1 MTPEQ
6 RIARQNAEI
15 NARLRRAIVDD
26 ELPDVGAIAD
36 NPLFSAI
43 PDQKAFVRNAAIA
56 AWMERQSGNTVVPG
70 SAQWQPAKDAL
81 VKSFFRQPTAKGVT
95 DEEVAGLVRDHIKT
109 QSTLAEQA
117 FNAAALEMPLSEAI
131 RMAQDK
137 AGIRSPGRLATKAG
151 EYLADFTRQ
160 YADTKE
166 KLFPYREQI
175 NQLTEM
181 GRGAEKQ
188 IAETNIVPWEDMA
201 KVMLTIPAEDR
212 EDVLHAIAAQGKQ
225 EGETQKDAFTR
236 TAQAFVRGLELEVMK
251 SQDGLRDI
259 GFGALMTLSAAEAAG
274 AQTAGAMAGI
284 DVKGP
289 ESFIRS
295 EEEQQMDFLKRQM
308 RDLSRGSLDPLDRVE
323 LLGMSISGA
332 AENLPMMAASFI
344 PYVGPAMMLASFK
357 AETEYQLRQQ
367 YPEMDS
373 ATVEGFSMLAAPVL
387 GASEI
392 ISNRLVYGR
401 LPNLAR
407 LINAPA
413 FRSGA
418 IVGQL
423 AGRVGIGGA
432 VEYSEEF
439 FQQAFPQ
446 VMVDLAEAMG
456 ADIPDV
462 NWGDFWRDWKA
473 NQGELIATIIPL
485 VLLGSGVGQFSDFQ
499 NSRAL
504 ARDQDL
510 LVAAGYSVENAA
522 KIKEFADAGKW
533 GEAQDLMLKDWRA
546 VNAKG
551 VSIPE
556 VSNEAKTK
564 ILAEREE
571 AREKVLEKL
580 QQVQDDVGRI
590 AAQGG
595 YSLSKVAGGWQ
606 VTTPDSQVTVAS
618 AEEATALLQNH
629 YNEAE
634 RENIL
639 AVAKL
644 ADELEKQGDT
654 QRVEIKPGE
663 QVQIKWEDN
672 QQAVEVAARMAGL
685 TPEQAKRVTF
695 SVLGSN
701 KFEYAEGLKRAVSTI
716 FQGGNVL
723 TMLEETV
730 EGRVKRAFET
740 GALTRE
746 EATKMVQ
753 LAESIVNEGKTGK
766 DIQTFLVKDAADQD
780 RALIEAI
787 SKIVYLDE
795 FGRRKEGGRF
805 TPGLITRGLKAAVQM
820 RAPTEALAF
829 QMQQAAQGK
838 VAEASQMHAFLSAFR
853 TLFGSVFKAARA
865 LKQARAQGRTEELDT
880 FINKLIGVQTEM
892 VEQEA
897 TVQEAQTLLAEMPQ
911 LEGQPYETFAMSPA
925 RGIRFDEI
933 AKEDPK
939 YDVSRVGTAWQG
951 KVKPTTQ
958 DTNDGIATIDAK
970 ELEKQM
976 KMLTHFVDG
985 VPLPKF
991 ITELSNPEKRMR
1003 AFIDFQKK
1011 NLLALY
1017 DAFFKL
1023 SKDYVVRSTH
1033 WYDGAR
1039 LIAEGI
1045 RDKSGVTVE
1054 QASAIIAVF
1063 SPMKDW
1069 FQNVAMGQRFAD
1081 VMANHK
1087 DRKITSAEMG
1097 GAMQTMLASTED
1109 EEGIGQ
1115 IFQQIEGKSITDLLE
1130 DRSKEG
1136 RKLASVAARL
1146 VSQHVHGLYHD
1157 VLSPEGES
1165 LGVRLNLAKGKKAPE
1180 RKQLVW
1186 QSYTFIEKAISI
1198 YEDGSLENI
1207 SKVLGTEHKIR
1218 NFYNNIVAPT
1228 SPYGDATVDTHAV
1241 NAAVLFPMGNKGYL
1255 VGLNFGNA
1263 GVAGGGNSGI
1273 YWLFHEAL
1281 REAASERNVMP
1292 RQMQSITWEAIRGL
1306 FTDVRKRDKNF
1317 IATITK
1323 IWENA
1328 ENDDVARSQI
1338 IQLGITPPE
1347 WARMGG
1353 GYSRSA
1359 GSLGENQGQ
1368 AAGSAGGFQSGV
1380 RQERDG
1386 RDLGA
1391 GVEPGSA
1398 QRNRTRAGTGTAESG
1413 TGTTFSIAQD
1423 QFGTR
1428 DGRGLEQ
1435 GGIDTPRASAPLA
1448 GAPQIAGIIGP
1459 DLQLVEVA
1467 RSYAKSIGLPFGR
1480 QKVYAEVN
1488 EKLAERIAQAYDEM
1502 QHDPQNPVVAEAYQN
1517 LIQQTI
1523 AQYQALTK
1531 AGYRFWLH
1539 DSKTDPYEGKPARA
1553 MRDLR
1558 NNKSMAVFATESGFG
1573 SNATDIDVKDNPLL
1587 DDTGIR
1593 WPFGSPDGPLKRVLA
1608 NDLFRAVHDAFGHG
1622 LEGAGFRARG
1632 EENAWQAHVSL
1643 YTGSAIPAITTET
1656 RGQNSWLN
1664 FGPHGKHNQTASVEE
1679 TIFADQKTGL
1689 MPSFTWTEGRVE
1701 HDIETPVSFSLRPSF
1716 EDRLT
1721 GVFSP
1726 LMRDPVVRRE
1736 LAQRALEKAKS
1747 AAAKL
1752 GKLKKGEVTPQEQ
1765 RDRTVAG
1772 LRVLNAALAAMPPVV
1787 RTRVGGFIAVAQ
1799 RTTAE
1804 GMMREIE
1811 RRIAKLDVELERY
1824 LAEEATQEA
1833 EDLFE
1838 RYKSQRDSGGRQ
1850 AGKILASGTEQID
1863 YALGIYGL
1871 DDEQQDTTIGGLQ
1884 KRIDDADNADDLADA
1899 MNKMAIAELFSHW
1912 DKQDSESRYAAVDW
1926 MRDIIETGKLGRS
1939 IIDEERKQFL
1949 AALKEDARTAVLGD
1963 VRASL
1968 AEAENKDNQTDSSAW
1983 QTFVR
1988 NVKSAGGSLLW
1999 TTAQQIELLFG
2010 ADSQVYKYFTDK
2022 IIEAANL
2029 STDIKTAADKRRVAF
2044 MQQLFDTKSSLKL
2057 AQAMARLQKA
2067 RSSGVFV
2074 NVGRVVEKMKIPV
2087 EVLERLSD
2095 GTVTPE
2101 DIGLNDAQA
2110 QQALEDFAAAGPM
2123 KRQIEVEKVV
2133 NAGEQVEKFM
2143 SEGQGIMWFLW
2154 SRQDVSRKQ
2163 MERDGWNEDS
2173 LKQLDAFLSDEAK
2186 AIADFIAQDLQM
2198 AGDMIDPVYR
2208 RLFNAPM
2215 PRNKNYAP
2223 IYRLKPADTAAM
2235 DFEAGMSSGLD
2246 AGFTKARVN
2255 NSLPLREMDAFVV
2268 FLSHWEHVSHWVSH
2282 AELMRDMKSVM
2293 FDANVQNAIRTKSG
2307 KGALEGINNRLKAIE
2322 SNGNRAAWDL
2332 HSVNK
2337 IWSNLTKFRAFKGLA
2352 FRVSPVVKQT
2362 SAFLNPLLADVPA
2375 HAYAIGLANAFGDPV
2390 NFASDVAAM
2399 WESPIIQRRL
2409 DGGFSAEARIA
2420 MGRAGITGSTLI
2432 AAMQKGMMPMAM
2444 TDAGWTALGAAISF
2458 RYYKKV
2464 AMREEGT
2471 TEEQANAIAM
2481 KRVERMIATSA
2492 QPADLVNRALI
2503 ENQTN
2508 PIVKSLWMF
2517 ASESRK
2523 SLAIELMAMRN
2534 LAKGKE
2540 VGMNIQRILVAH
2552 FVQAAVTQL
2561 MGSFLMSIM
2570 GDDDDKERAWSLD
2583 TWALSLALGPI
2594 NGLFVLGSVIDTAAR
2609 RAAGMYTFPSELLP
2623 GQVYS
2628 VTEKAVRNIDDLF
2641 QDDPD
2646 SVLDE
2651 IDKISAAVGT
2661 IMSTIFGPAG
2671 GAVDVF
2677 GNVARDARKIYQS
2690 QTED

>member
-15 NARLRRAIVDD
+15 NAKLRRALVDD

-95 DEEVAGLVRDHIKT
+95 DEEVSGLVRDHIKT
-109 QSTLAEQA
+109 QTILAEQA
-117 FNAAALEMPLSEAI
+117 FNAAALDTPLSEAVQ
-131 RMAQDK
+131 MAQDK
-137 AGIRSPGRLATKAG
+137 AGIRAPSRLASKAG

-181 GRGAEKQ
+181 GRGAEEQ
-188 IAETNIVPWEDMA
+188 IAETNITPWEDMA

-236 TAQAFVRGLELEVMK
+236 TAQAFVRGLERYVMTA
-251 SQDGLRDI
+251 GEGMRDI
-259 GFGALMTLSAAEAAG
+259 GFTALMAGAAAESAEARRFG
-274 AQTAGAMAGI
+274 APAEM
-284 DVKGP
+284 P
-289 ESFIRS
+289 ESFIRP

-308 RDLSRGSLDPLDRVE
+308 SDLSRGSLDPLDRVE

-332 AENLPMMAASFI
+332 AENLPMMATSFI
-344 PYVGPAMMLASFK
+344 PYVGPAMMLGSFK

-373 ATVEGFSMLAAPVL
+373 ATVEGFSMLAAPFQA
-387 GASEI
+387 ASEVI
-392 ISNRLVYGR
+392 GDRLVFGR
-401 LPNLAR
+401 LPNLGR

-418 IVGQL
+418 IAGQL

-564 ILAEREE
+564 ILAEREAAKE
-571 AREKVLEKL
+571 RAKEYF
-580 QQVQDDVGRI
+580 QQADQMVGRI

-672 QQAVEVAARMAGL
+672 QQAVEIAARMAGL
-685 TPEQAKRVTF
+685 TPERAKRVTF

-701 KFEYAEGLKRAVSTI
+701 RFEHAEGLKRAVSTI

-723 TMLEETV
+723 TMVEETV
-730 EGRVKRAFET
+730 EGRFKRALDT
-740 GALTRE
+740 GALTKE

-753 LAESIVNEGKTGK
+753 LAESIVNEGKTGA
-766 DIQTFLVKDAADQD
+766 DRQTIFDTQAADQD
-780 RALIEAI
+780 RALIEAV
-787 SKIVYLDE
+787 SKIVYLDV

-805 TPGLITRGLKAAVQM
+805 TPGLISRGLKAAVQM

-838 VAEASQMHAFLSAFR
+838 TAEASQMHAFLSAFR

-897 TVQEAQTLLAEMPQ
+897 TVQAAQDLLTEMPQ
-911 LEGQPYETFAMSPA
+911 LEGQPYETFSIVPSSRDPYKDRSGEDAGSPLTDTEILE
-925 RGIRFDEI
+925 GIEDEQGTLIESPIEI
-933 AKEDPK
+933 AELDEVLDDPSLPDIPWGDNMESFSLAPDLKPWKQLTREDLK
-939 YDVSRVGTAWQG
+939 KGGKQAFAFYADRMRVGTYTGLDPKSGIKIPLQGGFNFPAQVEMIKNMIAWAVSDAKTVRSMITAAKRTGGHALIALFSRGNVTGNATFLKAYFEELRWNIKQG
-951 KVKPTTQ
+951 KITEQQAVDFFHEAKQTAGVLNNAIPSAKGKTDKITGEKIPPSPERVKQVEDKRAAFANKKWQSLNEIEKALGALSFKVRGSGFFKTTVNKKAPPG
-958 DTNDGIATIDAK
+958 TRVTAGIMGTQALVKAGMPDVAAMVELMEEPAFSNLSLGTIVGIVEVDPNQEVQTAK
-970 ELEKQM
+970 EL
-976 KMLTHFVDG
+976 G
-985 VPLPKF
+985 VTPH
-991 ITELSNPEKRMR
+991 LSYP
-1003 AFIDFQKK
+1003 
-1011 NLLALY
+1011 
-1017 DAFFKL
+1017 
-1023 SKDYVVRSTH
+1023 YVVRGKRVGVFKKEHHIEDFIKRKPKSS
-1033 WYDGAR
+1033 R
-1039 LIAEGI
+1039 IMEG
-1045 RDKSGVTVE
+1045 E
-1054 QASAIIAVF
+1054 
-1063 SPMKDW
+1063 
-1069 FQNVAMGQRFAD
+1069 AM
-1081 VMANHK
+1081 
-1087 DRKITSAEMG
+1087 
-1097 GAMQTMLASTED
+1097 AST
-1109 EEGIGQ
+1109 
-1115 IFQQIEGKSITDLLE
+1115 ITFSMRPQADDAAYMDAVARGDLE
-1130 DRSKEG
+1130 T
-1136 RKLASVAARL
+1136 AQRL
-1146 VSQHVHGLYHD
+1146 VD
-1157 VLSPEGES
+1157 E
-1165 LGVRLNLAKGKKAPE
+1165 AAKKAGAIEDALFLFHGGDKPKKSFE
-1180 RKQLVW
+1180 AGPSRSGIPNAAAYLTDTKKVAWKYAIGGGITEGMSLPDYRRKQLEQLPGRQPTVQKLFLFGRVADFSSW
-1186 QSYTFIEKAISI
+1186 KDRITPGKLLEAFGEERLRNTLEEFSSDARQML
-1198 YEDGSLENI
+1198 EDGEPIESVLEFAM
-1207 SKVLGTEHKIR
+1207 KEGGWVQEDT
-1218 NFYNNIVAPT
+1218 
-1228 SPYGDATVDTHAV
+1228 DATSNTPELQFVIASGLLDE
-1241 NAAVLFPMGNKGYL
+1241 YL
-1255 VGLNFGNA
+1255 RLSQKDIIA
-1263 GVAGGGNSGI
+1263 YDDAEAGGKTYVALNPNQIKSADPVTYDDAGNIIPPSQR
-1273 YWLFHEAL
+1273 FNP
-1281 REAASERNVMP
+1281 ERP
-1292 RQMQSITWEAIRGL
+1292 EIT
-1306 FTDVRKRDKNF
+1306 
-1317 IATITK
+1317 
-1323 IWENA
+1323 
-1328 ENDDVARSQI
+1328 
-1338 IQLGITPPE
+1338 
-1347 WARMGG
+1347 
-1353 GYSRSA
+1353 
-1359 GSLGENQGQ
+1359 
-1368 AAGSAGGFQSGV
+1368 
-1380 RQERDG
+1380 
-1386 RDLGA
+1386 
-1391 GVEPGSA
+1391 
-1398 QRNRTRAGTGTAESG
+1398 
-1413 TGTTFSIAQD
+1413 
-1423 QFGTR
+1423 
-1428 DGRGLEQ
+1428 
-1435 GGIDTPRASAPLA
+1435 
-1448 GAPQIAGIIGP
+1448 
-1459 DLQLVEVA
+1459 
-1467 RSYAKSIGLPFGR
+1467 YA
-1480 QKVYAEVN
+1480 
-1488 EKLAERIAQAYDEM
+1488 M
-1502 QHDPQNPVVAEAYQN
+1502 
-1517 LIQQTI
+1517 
-1523 AQYQALTK
+1523 
-1531 AGYRFWLH
+1531 
-1539 DSKTDPYEGKPARA
+1539 
-1553 MRDLR
+1553 
-1558 NNKSMAVFATESGFG
+1558 
-1573 SNATDIDVKDNPLL
+1573 
-1587 DDTGIR
+1587 
-1593 WPFGSPDGPLKRVLA
+1593 
-1608 NDLFRAVHDAFGHG
+1608 
-1622 LEGAGFRARG
+1622 
-1632 EENAWQAHVSL
+1632 
-1643 YTGSAIPAITTET
+1643 
-1656 RGQNSWLN
+1656 
-1664 FGPHGKHNQTASVEE
+1664 
-1679 TIFADQKTGL
+1679 
-1689 MPSFTWTEGRVE
+1689 
-1701 HDIETPVSFSLRPSF
+1701 RPSF

-1726 LMRDPVVRRE
+1726 LMRDPLVRRE

-1752 GKLKKGEVTPQEQ
+1752 GKLKKGDVTPQEQ

-1833 EDLFE
+1833 EDLFD

-1863 YALGIYGL
+1863 YALGIYDL

-1899 MNKMAIAELFSHW
+1899 MNKLAIAELFSHW
-1912 DKQDSESRYAAVDW
+1912 EKQDSESRYAAVDW

-1949 AALKEDARTAVLGD
+1949 AALKEDARTSVLGD

-2022 IIEAANL
+2022 IVEAANL

-2074 NVGRVVEKMKIPV
+2074 NVGRVVEKVKIPG

-2095 GTVTPE
+2095 GTMTPE

-2337 IWSNLTKFRAFKGLA
+2337 IWSNLLTEFRAFKGLA

-2651 IDKISAAVGT
+2651 IDKISVAVGT

-2677 GNVARDARKIYQS
+2677 GNVARDARKIYKS

>member
-6 RIARQNAEI
+6 RIARQQKEAEADI
-15 NARLRRAIVDD
+15 RRAILGQETFEIKALD
-26 ELPDVGAIAD
+26 EGDAHSIVADKTKFTRDIAVASWMDGINGKD
-36 NPLFSAI
+36 NI
-43 PDQKAFVRNAAIA
+43 PGTMD
-56 AWMERQSGNTVVPG
+56 
-70 SAQWQPAKDAL
+70 WQANKDAL
-81 VKSFFRQPTAKGVT
+81 AQEYFKQDVRGISDDDF
-95 DEEVAGLVRDHIKT
+95 AGLVRDHIT
-109 QSTLAEQA
+109 AQSA
-117 FNAAALEMPLSEAI
+117 FADVAFTAAAKETPLPEAI
-131 RMAQDK
+131 KEARK
-137 AGIRSPGRLATKAG
+137 KSGLFGIGHKFAANEGR
-151 EYLADFTRQ
+151 YLADFTRQ

-181 GRGAEKQ
+181 GRGAEER
-188 IAETNIVPWEDMA
+188 IAAGEGSPWEDMA

-212 EDVLHAIAAQGKQ
+212 EDVLHAIAAQDKK
-225 EGETQKDAFTR
+225 EGETEKDAFTR
-236 TAQAFVRGLELEVMK
+236 TVLAFDRGLERYVMTA
-251 SQDGLRDI
+251 GEGMRDI
-259 GFGALMTLSAAEAAG
+259 GFTALMAGAAAESAEARRFG
-274 AQTAGAMAGI
+274 APAEMP
-284 DVKGP
+284 K
-289 ESFIRS
+289 SFIRP

-344 PYVGPAMMLASFK
+344 PYVGPAMMLGSFK

-373 ATVEGFSMLAAPVL
+373 ATIEGFSMFAAPFQA
-387 GASEI
+387 ASEVI
-392 ISNRLVYGR
+392 GNRLLFGR
-401 LPNLAR
+401 LPNLGR
-407 LINAPA
+407 FINSPA
-413 FRSGA
+413 FKSGA

-423 AGRVGIGGA
+423 AGRVGIGGTI
-432 VEYSEEF
+432 EYTEEL

-556 VSNEAKTK
+556 VSNEAATK
-564 ILAEREE
+564 ILAERE
-571 AREKVLEKL
+571 AAKEKVLEKL

-663 QVQIKWEDN
+663 QVQITWEDN

-701 KFEYAEGLKRAVSTI
+701 RFEHAEGLKRAVSTI

-723 TMLEETV
+723 TMVEETV
-730 EGRVKRAFET
+730 EGRFKRALDT
-740 GALTRE
+740 GALTKE

-753 LAESIVNEGKTGK
+753 LAESIVNEGKTGA
-766 DIQTFLVKDAADQD
+766 DRQTIFDTQAADQD
-780 RALIEAI
+780 RALIEAV
-787 SKIVYLDE
+787 SKIVYLDV

-805 TPGLITRGLKAAVQM
+805 TPGLISRGLKAAVQM
-820 RAPTEALAF
+820 QAPTEALAF

-838 VAEASQMHAFLSAFR
+838 TAEASQMHAFLSAFR

-865 LKQARAQGRTEELDT
+865 LKQARAQGKTEELDT
-880 FINKLIGVQTEM
+880 FINKLIGVQAEV

-897 TVQEAQTLLAEMPQ
+897 TFQEAQTLLAEMPQ
-911 LEGQPYETFAMSPA
+911 LEGQPYETFSMRAGTVSAEQLESPNRFFRVIVGDEAFQDIVTSGEVRTNAATKGGTSLMEKLALRPTAFPSFSKGAIAMSYAAANPNHYVIATESSLMQPSTLGRHGAGTTHFPTDAATGQPLKAMPA
-925 RGIRFDEI
+925 GEVQVYKHIGNGRYALAYDQGVLVAQPYETFAMRVLMTRKALTDAALQQESWRDWYEEHQAVLDDFFGEYAPLFQDILSITSQAASVKANVGLALKAFGLYVRGESFDARERGEEKPGFLPAVIMNLNRLREDKQIQGQKIKAYKASNEGAVDQAVIDRHITRLLFGVDTPSAKQFAKAQRVLSEI
-933 AKEDPK
+933 ADDIGWTPRQ
-939 YDVSRVGTAWQG
+939 VQA
-951 KVKPTTQ
+951 
-958 DTNDGIATIDAK
+958 
-970 ELEKQM
+970 
-976 KMLTHFVDG
+976 
-985 VPLPKF
+985 
-991 ITELSNPEKRMR
+991 
-1003 AFIDFQKK
+1003 
-1011 NLLALY
+1011 ALWAHSIY
-1017 DAFFKL
+1017 
-1023 SKDYVVRSTH
+1023 
-1033 WYDGAR
+1033 
-1039 LIAEGI
+1039 
-1045 RDKSGVTVE
+1045 KSGKTPE
-1054 QASAIIAVF
+1054 SYGAYLTKLEAKGTIAKRIGDLAGRGAGF
-1063 SPMKDW
+1063 D
-1069 FQNVAMGQRFAD
+1069 AAGRGRGRFA
-1081 VMANHK
+1081 
-1087 DRKITSAEMG
+1087 
-1097 GAMQTMLASTED
+1097 
-1109 EEGIGQ
+1109 
-1115 IFQQIEGKSITDLLE
+1115 
-1130 DRSKEG
+1130 
-1136 RKLASVAARL
+1136 
-1146 VSQHVHGLYHD
+1146 
-1157 VLSPEGES
+1157 P
-1165 LGVRLNLAKGKKAPE
+1165 
-1180 RKQLVW
+1180 
-1186 QSYTFIEKAISI
+1186 
-1198 YEDGSLENI
+1198 
-1207 SKVLGTEHKIR
+1207 
-1218 NFYNNIVAPT
+1218 
-1228 SPYGDATVDTHAV
+1228 
-1241 NAAVLFPMGNKGYL
+1241 
-1255 VGLNFGNA
+1255 
-1263 GVAGGGNSGI
+1263 
-1273 YWLFHEAL
+1273 
-1281 REAASERNVMP
+1281 
-1292 RQMQSITWEAIRGL
+1292 
-1306 FTDVRKRDKNF
+1306 
-1317 IATITK
+1317 
-1323 IWENA
+1323 
-1328 ENDDVARSQI
+1328 
-1338 IQLGITPPE
+1338 
-1347 WARMGG
+1347 
-1353 GYSRSA
+1353 
-1359 GSLGENQGQ
+1359 
-1368 AAGSAGGFQSGV
+1368 
-1380 RQERDG
+1380 
-1386 RDLGA
+1386 LGA
-1391 GVEPGSA
+1391 GKAEVPGVTFSMRPQA
-1398 QRNRTRAGTGTAESG
+1398 KLDSYKDRAGYQAGESFTETEIREGIEDESG
-1413 TGTTFSIAQD
+1413 TVADIEIDDDAFSSEVDTTFSIAV
-1423 QFGTR
+1423 
-1428 DGRGLEQ
+1428 
-1435 GGIDTPRASAPLA
+1435 SAPLITRASLKGKKKFVYFSDWTRVGTYTGLHDGSGISIPLQGGPLYPYIGKNAKA
-1448 GAPQIAGIIGP
+1448 GAGWAFTAEGMFTRFQKRVDATDGIGLTTLYGKDNLRANPTFLAAYVEELRYAVRAGLIKEGDMLSSLNQARIQVLGLSQKRTDRETGTVKVKFTVSRDSEAFALFSEEWKSIEDFQSAMSSATFEVRAAMFSTSPKEVTRDKVKTRVPGQFSGGRLASQKNVNAGMPDVIKMIDLFADPRFDGGEYGTIIGAVQFEKSQSASTKAE
-1459 DLQLVEVA
+1459 DIGAEIHL
-1467 RSYAKSIGLPFGR
+1467 SYPVVIKGTGIGLFSDPIHVTSIIKKAGKKASEITR
-1480 QKVYAEVN
+1480 SAEV
-1488 EKLAERIAQAYDEM
+1488 
-1502 QHDPQNPVVAEAYQN
+1502 
-1517 LIQQTI
+1517 
-1523 AQYQALTK
+1523 
-1531 AGYRFWLH
+1531 
-1539 DSKTDPYEGKPARA
+1539 
-1553 MRDLR
+1553 
-1558 NNKSMAVFATESGFG
+1558 SMADAT
-1573 SNATDIDVKDNPLL
+1573 
-1587 DDTGIR
+1587 
-1593 WPFGSPDGPLKRVLA
+1593 
-1608 NDLFRAVHDAFGHG
+1608 
-1622 LEGAGFRARG
+1622 
-1632 EENAWQAHVSL
+1632 
-1643 YTGSAIPAITTET
+1643 
-1656 RGQNSWLN
+1656 
-1664 FGPHGKHNQTASVEE
+1664 
-1679 TIFADQKTGL
+1679 
-1689 MPSFTWTEGRVE
+1689 
-1701 HDIETPVSFSLRPSF
+1701 FSMRPSF

-1747 AAAKL
+1747 AATKL

-1833 EDLFE
+1833 EDLFD

-1850 AGKILASGTEQID
+1850 AGKIMASATEQID
-1863 YALGIYGL
+1863 YALGIYDL
-1871 DDEQQDTTIGGLQ
+1871 DDDQQDTTIGGLQ

-1899 MNKMAIAELFSHW
+1899 MNKLAIAELFSHW
-1912 DKQDSESRYAAVDW
+1912 EKQDSESRYAAVDW

-1949 AALKEDARTAVLGD
+1949 AALKEDARTSVLGD

-2022 IIEAANL
+2022 IVEAANL

-2074 NVGRVVEKMKIPV
+2074 NVGRVVEKVKIPV

-2390 NFASDVAAM
+2390 NFSSDVAAM

-2420 MGRAGITGSTLI
+2420 MGRAGITGSTLV

-2677 GNVARDARKIYQS
+2677 GNVARDARKIYKS

>member
-15 NARLRRAIVDD
+15 NARLRRALVDD

-181 GRGAEKQ
+181 GRGAE
-188 IAETNIVPWEDMA
+188 ERIVAGEGSPWEDMA

-212 EDVLHAIAAQGKQ
+212 EEVLHAIAAQGKQ

-236 TAQAFVRGLELEVMK
+236 TVLAFDRGLERYVMTA
-251 SQDGLRDI
+251 GEGMRDI
-259 GFGALMTLSAAEAAG
+259 GFTALMAGAAAESAEARRFG
-274 AQTAGAMAGI
+274 APAEM
-284 DVKGP
+284 P
-289 ESFIRS
+289 ESFIRP

-332 AENLPMMAASFI
+332 AENLPMMATSFI
-344 PYVGPAMMLASFK
+344 PYVGPAMMLGSFK

-367 YPEMDS
+367 YPEMTS
-373 ATVEGFSMLAAPVL
+373 AQIEGFSMLASPFQA
-387 GASEI
+387 ASEVI
-392 ISNRLVYGR
+392 GDRLLFGR

-580 QQVQDDVGRI
+580 QQVQGDVGRI

-672 QQAVEVAARMAGL
+672 QQAVEVAASMAGL

-701 KFEYAEGLKRAVSTI
+701 RFEHAEGLKRAVSTI

-723 TMLEETV
+723 TMVEETV
-730 EGRVKRAFET
+730 EGRVKRALDT
-740 GALTRE
+740 GTLTRE

-753 LAESIVNEGKTGK
+753 LAESIVNEGKTGA
-766 DIQTFLVKDAADQD
+766 DRQTIFDTKAVDQD
-780 RALIEAI
+780 RALIEAV
-787 SKIVYLDE
+787 SKIVYLDV

-805 TPGLITRGLKAAVQM
+805 TPGLITRGLKAAIQM
-820 RAPTEALAF
+820 QAPTEAIAF

-838 VAEASQMHAFLSAFR
+838 TAEASQMHAFLSAFR

-897 TVQEAQTLLAEMPQ
+897 TVQAAQDLLAEMPQ
-911 LEGQPYETFAMSPA
+911 LEGQPYETFSMRVLMTRKALTDAALQQESWRDWYEEHQAVLDDFFGEYATLFQDILSITSQAASVKANVGLALKAFGLYVRGESFDARERGEEKPGFLPAVIMNLNRLREDKQIQGQKIKAYKASNEGAVDQAVIDRHITRLLFGVDTPSAKQFAKAQRVLSEIADDIGWTPRQVQAALWAHSIYKSGKTPESYGSYLTKLESKGTIAKRIGDLAGRGSSLDAASRGRGRFAPLGAGQAEVSGVISPSFGQLENQVDDSNIIPGELAPDSPVEDLPLEGENIPWDQETFSLAPRSLPEVFPVFTQEIMDQIARETDTVAAIHIDRMKVGEYAGVPLQGGFFYPSIVENLKRGVVWAFNADNIA
-925 RGIRFDEI
+925 RGVANRAAANGGYVKLVLMQEGNVVGNKTFATIWFKLLNEAIAAKRLSEETALSELNRVRSKFANHAKNDLKTDHVSSWKSIEE
-933 AKEDPK
+933 AKEAIISMPQKKRGATYFQKSLTITKSEGAKIAYQSLLSKKLAAIGFPDAVEIVSSIEEPSFKNIPTGAVVGIIKIDPLAPTQKVMTATEAGVPEHLSYK
-939 YDVSRVGTAWQG
+939 YVLHGKPIARMTKFKVLDETFPETKNKLLSQQYTNFPVGTAFAQTFSMRPQADDAAYMDAVKRGDMETAQRLVDEVTAKLGLDLSHRSG
-951 KVKPTTQ
+951 KPF
-958 DTNDGIATIDAK
+958 N
-970 ELEKQM
+970 EKKKSSFVVM
-976 KMLTHFVDG
+976 FVD
-985 VPLPKF
+985 
-991 ITELSNPEKRMR
+991 
-1003 AFIDFQKK
+1003 
-1011 NLLALY
+1011 
-1017 DAFFKL
+1017 KL
-1023 SKDYVVRSTH
+1023 DR
-1033 WYDGAR
+1033 
-1039 LIAEGI
+1039 
-1045 RDKSGVTVE
+1045 VT
-1054 QASAIIAVF
+1054 
-1063 SPMKDW
+1063 
-1069 FQNVAMGQRFAD
+1069 N
-1081 VMANHK
+1081 
-1087 DRKITSAEMG
+1087 
-1097 GAMQTMLASTED
+1097 
-1109 EEGIGQ
+1109 
-1115 IFQQIEGKSITDLLE
+1115 
-1130 DRSKEG
+1130 
-1136 RKLASVAARL
+1136 
-1146 VSQHVHGLYHD
+1146 
-1157 VLSPEGES
+1157 
-1165 LGVRLNLAKGKKAPE
+1165 
-1180 RKQLVW
+1180 
-1186 QSYTFIEKAISI
+1186 
-1198 YEDGSLENI
+1198 
-1207 SKVLGTEHKIR
+1207 
-1218 NFYNNIVAPT
+1218 
-1228 SPYGDATVDTHAV
+1228 
-1241 NAAVLFPMGNKGYL
+1241 
-1255 VGLNFGNA
+1255 
-1263 GVAGGGNSGI
+1263 
-1273 YWLFHEAL
+1273 
-1281 REAASERNVMP
+1281 
-1292 RQMQSITWEAIRGL
+1292 
-1306 FTDVRKRDKNF
+1306 
-1317 IATITK
+1317 
-1323 IWENA
+1323 
-1328 ENDDVARSQI
+1328 
-1338 IQLGITPPE
+1338 
-1347 WARMGG
+1347 
-1353 GYSRSA
+1353 
-1359 GSLGENQGQ
+1359 
-1368 AAGSAGGFQSGV
+1368 
-1380 RQERDG
+1380 
-1386 RDLGA
+1386 
-1391 GVEPGSA
+1391 A
-1398 QRNRTRAGTGTAESG
+1398 QRNSG
-1413 TGTTFSIAQD
+1413 YGKNEILLRSSDLTEPPPWAIEWLTEQPEIQQQANFQSSDPSLLAVSSMNPPDII
-1423 QFGTR
+1423 
-1428 DGRGLEQ
+1428 DGGGMWDNPELVSRFWSENEARLEKE
-1435 GGIDTPRASAPLA
+1435 GIYGFKTPDGAIVFDPYSAPFVNAEPVIKDDA
-1448 GAPQIAGIIGP
+1448 GNVIPLSQRFQP
-1459 DLQLVEVA
+1459 
-1467 RSYAKSIGLPFGR
+1467 
-1480 QKVYAEVN
+1480 
-1488 EKLAERIAQAYDEM
+1488 ERPEITY
-1502 QHDPQNPVVAEAYQN
+1502 
-1517 LIQQTI
+1517 
-1523 AQYQALTK
+1523 
-1531 AGYRFWLH
+1531 
-1539 DSKTDPYEGKPARA
+1539 
-1553 MRDLR
+1553 
-1558 NNKSMAVFATESGFG
+1558 SM
-1573 SNATDIDVKDNPLL
+1573 
-1587 DDTGIR
+1587 
-1593 WPFGSPDGPLKRVLA
+1593 
-1608 NDLFRAVHDAFGHG
+1608 
-1622 LEGAGFRARG
+1622 
-1632 EENAWQAHVSL
+1632 
-1643 YTGSAIPAITTET
+1643 
-1656 RGQNSWLN
+1656 
-1664 FGPHGKHNQTASVEE
+1664 
-1679 TIFADQKTGL
+1679 
-1689 MPSFTWTEGRVE
+1689 
-1701 HDIETPVSFSLRPSF
+1701 RPSF

-1863 YALGIYGL
+1863 YALGIYDL

-1949 AALKEDARTAVLGD
+1949 AALKEDARTSVLGD

-2133 NAGEQVEKFM
+2133 NAGKQVEKFM

-2173 LKQLDAFLSDEAK
+2173 LKQLDAFLSNEAK

-2337 IWSNLTKFRAFKGLA
+2337 IWSNLTQFRAFKGLA